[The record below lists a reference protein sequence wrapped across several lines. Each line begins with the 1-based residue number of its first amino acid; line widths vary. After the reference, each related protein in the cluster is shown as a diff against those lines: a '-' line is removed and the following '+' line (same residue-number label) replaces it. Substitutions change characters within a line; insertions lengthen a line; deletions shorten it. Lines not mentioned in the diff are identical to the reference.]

1 MSHLLRSFLSLA
13 VLLAMLYLP
22 LRAAEEPPPQETET
36 PVEEEAGE
44 SPPPSPPRRGGN
56 EEDRLSLDNNLSFPV
71 DI

>member
-13 VLLAMLYLP
+13 VLAMLYLP